1 MWTTFECQAPDFQ
14 VRSLSDDVTFGVN
27 RAAMQRSE
35 VFRDMFLI
43 PPSPDAPEE
52 AVGLDE
58 SAESLTILLKI
69 LHDPPNP
76 PTEITTD
83 PYQRQWDPSTV
94 IPLPLLELVILKLAD
109 KYILDEWIVKN
120 LDNHLLAHA
129 STHGLRVYGI
139 ALCHFRK
146 EIANLASPH
155 VQTMARYTREEV
167 KCLPTVEAYH
177 DLVRFQD
184 FRVKALRDLVL
195 NEDIF
200 PHGYG
205 ACSTHQDS
213 TPAAWDARRKAL
225 LPKIESGSD
234 VAFEMRALEET
245 LKDCAMCH
253 KACIAAVEMLTYKCR
268 KIPWA
273 IHKLPEGYLSA

>member
-1 MWTTFECQAPDFQ
+1 MMHPFRGLLRITALPEANKWSIIVPCFWPEKRALLISTP
-14 VRSLSDDVTFGVN
+14 VN
-27 RAAMQRSE
+27 TG
-35 VFRDMFLI
+35 DMFLI
-43 PPSPDAPEE
+43 PPSPDTPEE

-139 ALCHFRK
+139 ALSHFRK
-146 EIANLASPH
+146 EIAILASPH

-200 PHGYG
+200 PHGEFPLF
-205 ACSTHQDS
+205 ASCAHIST
-213 TPAAWDARRKAL
+213 WLDANH
-225 LPKIESGSD
+225 I
-234 VAFEMRALEET
+234 V
-245 LKDCAMCH
+245 
-253 KACIAAVEMLTYKCR
+253 
-268 KIPWA
+268 
-273 IHKLPEGYLSA
+273 

>member
-1 MWTTFECQAPDFQ
+1 MWTTFECETPDFQ
-14 VRSLSDDVTFGVN
+14 VRSLHDDVTFGVN
-27 RAAMQRSE
+27 RAAMQRSQ
-35 VFRDMFLI
+35 VFRDMFSI
-43 PPSPDAPEE
+43 PPSPDTPEE

-58 SAESLTILLKI
+58 SAESLTILLRI
-69 LHDPPNP
+69 LHEPPNP
-76 PTEITTD
+76 PAEITTD
-83 PYQRQWDPSTV
+83 PYDRKWDETTV
-94 IPLPLLELVILKLAD
+94 IPLPLLELVILKLVD

-129 STHGLRVYGI
+129 SAHGLRVYGI
-139 ALCHFRK
+139 ALLHFRK

-155 VQTMARYTREEV
+155 VLPMARYTREEV

-184 FRVKALRDLVL
+184 FRVRALRDLIL

-205 ACSTHQDS
+205 ECPNHQGT

-225 LPKIESGSD
+225 IPKIESGSD
-234 VAFEMRALEET
+234 VAWEMRALEET
-245 LKDCAMCH
+245 LKDCTICH

-273 IHKLPEGYLSA
+273 LHKLPEGYLSA